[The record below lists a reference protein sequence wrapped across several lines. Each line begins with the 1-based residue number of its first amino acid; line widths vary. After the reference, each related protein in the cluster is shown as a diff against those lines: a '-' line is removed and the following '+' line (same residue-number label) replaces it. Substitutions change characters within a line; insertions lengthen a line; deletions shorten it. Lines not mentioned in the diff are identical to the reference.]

1 MMEEIMQVMQLME
14 NIQVIINLQ
23 IQYVTSVLMLDK
35 EEEF

>member
-1 MMEEIMQVMQLME
+1 MQIMQLME
-14 NIQVIINLQ
+14 NMQLIINLQ

>member
-1 MMEEIMQVMQLME
+1 MMEEIMQIMQLME

>member
-1 MMEEIMQVMQLME
+1 MQVMQLME

-23 IQYVTSVLMLDK
+23 IQYVTSVLTLDK

>member
-1 MMEEIMQVMQLME
+1 MMEEIMQIMQLME

-23 IQYVTSVLMLDK
+23 IQYVMSVLMLDK